1 MRGAGN
7 SPSRPG
13 ALRASIRGVESR
25 IRRRQGALGIA
36 LGHAAH
42 DIGERILSPAAILA
56 AGLLGAAIQRDHRL
70 HIASILSI
78 LQTANTSLRLL
89 LTLTSETA
97 PPKHDQ
103 HRG

>member
-1 MRGAGN
+1 MRGQGSSAIHH
-7 SPSRPG
+7 G

-25 IRRRQGALGIA
+25 IRRRQGAIGIA

-42 DIGERILSPAAILA
+42 EIGERVFSPAAILA

-103 HRG
+103 RRG